1 MRDRSSLHRRLA
13 SQRGGKHRKGR
24 LSLSREEWMAEQ
36 TQHAIAAREVGSGRG
51 S

>member
-1 MRDRSSLHRRLA
+1 MRNRSLLHRRLS
-13 SQRGGKHRKGR
+13 SQQGGKHRKGR

-36 TQHAIAAREVGSGRG
+36 SQHAITAREVGSGRG